1 MPTIVNG
8 YDDSRAMSP
17 KQMFQER
24 LRRGPDGGRERAAVE
39 RDARPAGSKPRGLE
53 RLTHLGDL
61 MNGK

>member
-24 LRRGPDGGRERAAVE
+24 LRRGPDGDRERVAVE
-39 RDARPAGSKPRGLE
+39 RDARLAGSKPRGLE
-53 RLTHLGDL
+53 RLNRLEDL
-61 MNGK
+61 MNGR